1 MKERITE
8 PKKGDGMNVLR
19 GIGLLLGSL
28 LMLALASSLS
38 ACGPSS
44 GEQDKSYKTDPKD
57 DPNVYCKPGFKEAGE
72 VVEYEGADGKMRRSV
87 QFKEVETAA
96 GFTMRIPNGV
106 GGLGHP
112 TKKCAM
118 EEGEFEFRW
127 VDGKLQPYFDYKTGR
142 LNNQGSM
149 VKYFV
154 TFSPP
159 SDNPVKKFEYPKW
172 MFEGAFRI
180 PGHGKILVL
189 PFAEWGAPSFIPAD
203 RNNLALWRPKLLLED
218 THDLAGNPIMFYC
231 SDLFWEKRG
240 DGVHVTIKD
249 YRKNAS
255 RCMGGL
261 AFVSGAGGR
270 FDIYDEDF
278 FGQGAAIT
286 NAVIQE
292 LNAYII
298 KE

>member
-1 MKERITE
+1 MST
-8 PKKGDGMNVLR
+8 LR
-19 GIGLLLGSL
+19 YIRLLLGEL
-28 LMLALASSLS
+28 LILVLALGLNG
-38 ACGPSS
+38 CGPSS
-44 GEQDKSYKTDPKD
+44 TEQGKSHKIDPKN
-57 DPNVYCKPGFKEAGE
+57 DPNVYCAPGFKEAGE
-72 VVEYEGADGKMRRSV
+72 VVHYNDDGTMKRAV
-87 QFKEVETAA
+87 QFFEYETAA
-96 GFTMRIPNGV
+96 DFTMRIPNGV

-112 TKKCAM
+112 NKKCAM

-142 LNNQGSM
+142 RNNQGSM

-203 RNNLALWRPKLLLED
+203 RNNLAIWRPKLLLED
-218 THDLAGNPIMFYC
+218 ARDLAGNPIMFYC

-249 YRKNAS
+249 FRKNAS

-261 AFVSGAGGR
+261 AFASGAGGR

-278 FGQGAAIT
+278 LGQGTAIT

-292 LNAYII
+292 LNTYII